1 VEIVQKLG
9 QPVCWLTVVTPA
21 RVRGKLL
28 GRSTCGW
35 KWPFMT
41 PQAVY
46 MRDMKAL
53 TVLSQ
58 ELRSKLQALLS
69 RKTYDSHLAGY
80 FTEQRTLQLA
90 QQQFTIPG
98 YISTFSHAI
107 ATTPPWP
114 GWPARS
120 SGRTDAYAPG
130 GRSLGPVA
138 VAAPL
143 PAGHCGDTPARQF
156 ALQTGYQRAC
166 QRPC

>member
-1 VEIVQKLG
+1 
-9 QPVCWLTVVTPA
+9 
-21 RVRGKLL
+21 
-28 GRSTCGW
+28 
-35 KWPFMT
+35 MT

-53 TVLSQ
+53 AVLSQ

-80 FTEQRTLQLA
+80 FTEQPPL

-120 SGRTDAYAPG
+120 SGRTDACARG

-143 PAGHCGDTPARQF
+143 PAGHCGDTPAHQF
-156 ALQTGYQRAC
+156 ALQTGYQRPVSDLAKVIF
-166 QRPC
+166 

>member
-1 VEIVQKLG
+1 
-9 QPVCWLTVVTPA
+9 
-21 RVRGKLL
+21 
-28 GRSTCGW
+28 
-35 KWPFMT
+35 MT

-53 TVLSQ
+53 AELSQ

-80 FTEQRTLQLA
+80 FTEQRPL

-120 SGRTDAYAPG
+120 SGRTDAYARG
-130 GRSLGPVA
+130 GKESRAGGSGCTI
-138 VAAPL
+138 
-143 PAGHCGDTPARQF
+143 PAGHWGTHLHVNSHCKPDTSGPVSDLAKVII
-156 ALQTGYQRAC
+156 
-166 QRPC
+166 